1 MHTKVRNSN
10 TKRSRKVGF
19 RTRMKT
25 RGGRNVIRR
34 RRAAGRRRLAG

>member
-10 TKRSRKVGF
+10 TKRGRKVGF

-25 RGGRNVIRR
+25 VGGRNIIRR
-34 RRAAGRRRLAG
+34 RRRRGRKLGA